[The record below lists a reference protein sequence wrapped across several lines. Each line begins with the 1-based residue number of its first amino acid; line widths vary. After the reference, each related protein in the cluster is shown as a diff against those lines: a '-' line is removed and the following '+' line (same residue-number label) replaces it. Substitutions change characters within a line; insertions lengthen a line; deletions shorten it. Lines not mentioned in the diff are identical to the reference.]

1 MGISRQMTLLGFCG
15 MGLYGLLLS
24 QGHVSPELLP
34 QFSITALLFCFS
46 GRIMEKLSVPT
57 EKSEVAEGDQDRI
70 NDSDWLHLTNI
81 INWIFAL
88 ALVYA
93 LVIFVLMPTGMS
105 SAEMFDYFFGSS
117 EKLKFGP
124 AP

>member
-1 MGISRQMTLLGFCG
+1 MTLLGFCG

-34 QFSITALLFCFS
+34 QFSITALMFCFS
-46 GRIMEKLSVPT
+46 GRMMEKLKGPSEEEETPET
-57 EKSEVAEGDQDRI
+57 EKITVEGW
-70 NDSDWLHLTNI
+70 NHLTTF

-88 ALVYA
+88 ALIWA
-93 LVIFVLMPTGMS
+93 LITFVLMPTDMT
-105 SAEMFDYFFGSS
+105 SAEMLDYLFGGTNNFDP
-117 EKLKFGP
+117 GP